1 MNAGRESASKIEAT
15 HSGWSNILS
24 HSHSATAS
32 NHNFT
37 VIYLLSW
44 AGLIK
49 QPPHWCSDDAFPGL
63 NLLEAAN
70 WLSNCRKIMSWFPLV
85 DLFDWQ
91 ASWAEP
97 GIAEGPVHSRTTG
110 DLTLKLSKLG
120 KLPLGDPDTV
130 SHMNLQTHPTWLK
143 AFAVVENV
151 IAEFY
156 YLLQF
161 TDMVV
166 VFFNSAKVGSY
177 YPLLPLYPVK
187 AQWFF
192 RDKLLYGCFLD
203 CYHEVHNNLSPPN
216 S

>member
-1 MNAGRESASKIEAT
+1 MQ
-15 HSGWSNILS
+15 
-24 HSHSATAS
+24 TAS
-32 NHNFT
+32 NHNFS

-70 WLSNCRKIMSWFPLV
+70 WLSNCRKIMSRFPLV

-91 ASWAEP
+91 AGWAEP

-120 KLPLGDPDTV
+120 ELPLGDPDTV

-156 YLLQF
+156 CLLQF
-161 TDMVV
+161 TDMVCFFLTPRKWEV
-166 VFFNSAKVGSY
+166 TILCSLCIQSKPNDSLETNSCMDVFLTVIMRCIIICLPQTSRASA
-177 YPLLPLYPVK
+177 VK
-187 AQWFF
+187 PQ
-192 RDKLLYGCFLD
+192 KSLCLECPE
-203 CYHEVHNNLSPPN
+203 H
-216 S
+216 

>member
-1 MNAGRESASKIEAT
+1 MQ
-15 HSGWSNILS
+15 
-24 HSHSATAS
+24 TAS
-32 NHNFT
+32 NRNFT

-70 WLSNCRKIMSWFPLV
+70 WLSNCREIMSRFPLV

-91 ASWAEP
+91 EGWAEP
-97 GIAEGPVHSRTTG
+97 GITEGPVHSRTTG

-130 SHMNLQTHPTWLK
+130 SHMNLQTHPTLLK
-143 AFAVVENV
+143 AFALVENV

-156 YLLQF
+156 CLLRF
-161 TDMVV
+161 TDMVLFFFAL
-166 VFFNSAKVGSY
+166 FFNSMKVGSY
-177 YPLLPLYPVK
+177 YPLLPVYAVK

-192 RDKLLYGCFLD
+192 KGKRLYGHFLD
-203 CYHEVHNNLSPPN
+203 CLSPPN
-216 S
+216 T